1 MAAAST
7 IDPRHP
13 ALNVMPE
20 PMRVGSFL
28 MKTAGAFNQSG
39 EALHSR
45 FQ

>member
-1 MAAAST
+1 MEDEIAGEAQYV
-7 IDPRHP
+7 
-13 ALNVMPE
+13 LPE

-28 MKTAGAFNQSG
+28 MKTASTFNQPG